1 MERPSSARLV
11 VLLTIGILSVSC
23 GSLFIRLASAPAL
36 AAAAYRVL
44 LATIVFIPVVAS
56 GPARELLALSRGD
69 LMRIFLAGLALAC
82 HFALWIASLSYT
94 SVASSVVLVDTTP
107 FFIGLVSHWFFNQP
121 CGRSFWTG
129 LTIAFSGCVVIF
141 QGDWLG
147 APGSL
152 RGNALAI
159 GGAIAMA
166 VYFLVGGQAR
176 QRLSLLA
183 FVWPV
188 YGTSASVL
196 ILAGIVSGTPLWGFQ
211 PSTYLYLFL
220 LALVPQCIGHTSY
233 NWALRWLSPAKVA
246 LISLAEPVG
255 ASLLAYLFL
264 NESLTGSKIAGGGI
278 ILLGIY
284 IATRRGSEV

>member
-1 MERPSSARLV
+1 MERPSPARLV
-11 VLLTIGILSVSC
+11 GLLTIGILSVSC
-23 GSLFIRLASAPAL
+23 GSLFIRLASAPPL

-44 LATIVFIPVVAS
+44 LATILFVPVVAC
-56 GPARELLALSRGD
+56 GPGREFLMSRGD
-69 LMRIFLAGLALAC
+69 WMRIFLAGLALAC

-107 FFIGLVSHWFFNQP
+107 FFIGLTSHWFFKQP

-129 LTIAFSGCVVIF
+129 LAIAFAGCMVVF
-141 QGDWLG
+141 HGDWVG

-166 VYFLVGGQAR
+166 VYFIAGGRAR

-188 YGTSASVL
+188 YGTAAAAL
-196 ILAGIVSGTPLWGFQ
+196 ILSGIVSRTPLWGFP

-220 LALVPQCIGHTSY
+220 LALIPQCIGHTSY

-264 NESLTGSKIAGGGI
+264 NEALTGSKIAGGGI

-284 IATRRGSEV
+284 IATRRGTQA

>member
-1 MERPSSARLV
+1 MERPSPLRLFA
-11 VLLTIGILSVSC
+11 LLTLGILSVSC

-44 LATIVFIPVVAS
+44 LATVLLVPFVAS
-56 GPARELLALSRGD
+56 GPALEFRRLARSD
-69 LMRIFLAGLALAC
+69 LMSILLAGLALAC
-82 HFALWIASLSYT
+82 HFALWIASLAYT

-107 FFIGLVSHWFFNQP
+107 FFIGLASHWLFGRP
-121 CGRSFWTG
+121 CGRSFWIG
-129 LTIAFSGCVVIF
+129 LAIAFTGCLVVF
-141 QGDWLG
+141 HGDWRG

-152 RGNALAI
+152 TGNALAL

-166 VYFLVGGQAR
+166 VYFAAGGRAR
-176 QRLSLLA
+176 RRLSLLA

-188 YGTSASVL
+188 YATAAAAL
-196 ILAGIVSGTPLWGFQ
+196 ILAGVVSRTPLWGFSR
-211 PSTYLYLFL
+211 STWLYLFL
-220 LALVPQCIGHTSY
+220 LALIPQCIGHTSY

-255 ASLLAYLFL
+255 ATLLAYLFL
-264 NESLTGSKIAGGGI
+264 NEAITGSKVAGGGI

-284 IATRRGSEV
+284 VATRWGTPA

>member
-1 MERPSSARLV
+1 MEQPSRVRLV
-11 VLLTIGILSVSC
+11 VLLTIGIMSVSC

-44 LATIVFIPVVAS
+44 LATVVFIPVVAS
-56 GPARELLALSRGD
+56 GPARELIALTRGD
-69 LMRIFLAGLALAC
+69 WMRVFLAGLALAC

-107 FFIGLVSHWFFNQP
+107 FFIGLASHWFFSQP

-129 LTIAFSGCVVIF
+129 LTVAFTGCVVVF
-141 QGDWLG
+141 QGDWLET
-147 APGSL
+147 PGSL
-152 RGNALAI
+152 MGNALAI

-166 VYFLVGGQAR
+166 VYFFVGGRAR

-188 YGTSASVL
+188 YGTAAAVL
-196 ILAGIVSGTPLWGFQ
+196 ILAGIVSRTPLWGFQ
-211 PSTYLYLFL
+211 PSTYVYLFL
-220 LALVPQCIGHTSY
+220 LALIPQCIGHTSY

-246 LISLAEPVG
+246 LTTLAEPVG

-264 NESLTGSKIAGGGI
+264 NEELTGSKIAGGGV

-284 IATRRGSEV
+284 IATRRGSQA

>member
-1 MERPSSARLV
+1 MERPSPARLV
-11 VLLTIGILSVSC
+11 ALLTIGILSVSC
-23 GSLFIRLASAPAL
+23 GSLFIRLASAPAI

-44 LATIVFIPVVAS
+44 LATVLFIPFVAS
-56 GPARELLALSRGD
+56 GPAREFLALARGD

-107 FFIGLVSHWFFNQP
+107 FFIGLTSHWFFNQP

-129 LTIAFSGCVVIF
+129 LTIAFTGCMVVF
-141 QGDWLG
+141 QGDWWE

-152 RGNALAI
+152 GGNALAI

-166 VYFLVGGQAR
+166 VYFMVGGRAR

-188 YGTSASVL
+188 YGTAAVAL
-196 ILAGIVSGTPLWGFQ
+196 ILAGIVSRTPLWGFQ
-211 PSTYLYLFL
+211 SSTYLYLFL
-220 LALVPQCIGHTSY
+220 LALIPQCIGHTSY

-264 NESLTGSKIAGGGI
+264 NEALTGSKIAGGSI

-284 IATRRGSEV
+284 IATRRGTQA